1 MQTGIYRFTRK
12 FRQVVGSLGLLLSST
27 QLVVHAQTSD
37 APQPVR
43 TVASFSILADLV
55 QQVGGERVRVD
66 VLVPAGADAHVF
78 QPKPSQARLV
88 GQAQVVFSNGLG
100 FEGWIPRLLKSSG
113 FRAQHVVVSD
123 GIQALPAPEEDHA
136 EHGHEHHDHGR
147 RDPHAWQ
154 SVPNAIHFVQR
165 IATGL
170 CQADAA
176 GCPVYEDNARRYV
189 AELEQLDQQIRQSWS
204 VVPEAE
210 RKVLTSHD
218 AFGYYARAYGVHF
231 LAPQGVSTDSEASAR
246 GVARLIRQIK
256 SERIKALFV
265 ENIADPRL
273 IEQIARETGVRMSGE
288 LYSDALSPKDAPAGS
303 YVAMMRHNTA
313 LMVKSIQ
320 RR

>member
-1 MQTGIYRFTRK
+1 MKSGVHRFTRG
-12 FRQVVGSLGLLLSST
+12 FRQVACTVGLLLSST
-27 QLVVHAQTSD
+27 QLVVHAQTSGS
-37 APQPVR
+37 PQPVR
-43 TVASFSILADLV
+43 TVASFSILGDLV

-100 FEGWIPRLLKSSG
+100 FEGWIQRLLKSGG
-113 FRAQHVVVSD
+113 FHGQHVVVSD
-123 GIQALPAPEEDHA
+123 GIQALPAPEQGHA
-136 EHGHEHHDHGR
+136 EHDHHGHGSQ
-147 RDPHAWQ
+147 DPHAWQ
-154 SVPNAIHFVQR
+154 SVPNAIHFVHR
-165 IATGL
+165 IAAGL

-176 GCPVYEDNARRYV
+176 GCPVYENNARRYV
-189 AELEQLDQQIRQSWS
+189 AELEQLDQLIRQSWAA
-204 VVPEAE
+204 VPEAE

-218 AFGYYARAYGVHF
+218 AFGYYARAYGVQF

-265 ENIADPRL
+265 ENIANPRL

-288 LYSDALSPKDAPAGS
+288 LYSDALSPKETPAGS
-303 YVAMMRHNTA
+303 YVALMRHNTA

-320 RR
+320 GR